1 MSRVQR
7 MTPEGLEELLLVNG
21 VPVWPPEE
29 HIRFP
34 LPSSIQRAEPSLP
47 LLHQVFSHTLQI
59 VPADSVPAKEKA

>member
-21 VPVWPPEE
+21 VLVWPPEKCTE
-29 HIRFP
+29 SL

-47 LLHQVFSHTLQI
+47 LHQVFSHTLQI

>member
-1 MSRVQR
+1 MNRVKR

-21 VPVWPPEE
+21 VLVWPPEKCTE
-29 HIRFP
+29 SP
-34 LPSSIQRAEPSLP
+34 LPSSIQRTEPSLP